1 MNRRSFKTLWLPFTA
16 CAILMLPLLAHRAH
30 AEVKK
35 SELNNTMEDMDE
47 SWKKLKRT
55 LRKPDQNAESLKLL
69 ADMQAKS
76 VTCKGM
82 IPTKAEKIP
91 EAERAKFVNAY
102 RKEMVALLVD
112 LCNIEQAILDGD
124 NAKAVDLYKATNERQ
139 DKDHDQFMQKDK
151 NKEKDKK

>member
-1 MNRRSFKTLWLPFTA
+1 MTQRSLKPLLLPFAA
-16 CAILMLPLLAHRAH
+16 CAILMLPLLAQRAH

-76 VTCKGM
+76 LTCKGM
-82 IPTKAEKIP
+82 IPTKAEKVP
-91 EAERAKFVNAY
+91 EADRAKFITAY
-102 RKEMVALLVD
+102 RKEMTNLLID

-151 NKEKDKK
+151 DKEKDKK